1 MPMYEYLCAD
11 CHKEFSKVLTLSE
24 HEKSEQPV
32 CPHCGS
38 HKVEQEVSA
47 FFAVTGKKS

>member
-1 MPMYEYLCAD
+1 MPMYEYLCED
-11 CHKEFSKVLTLSE
+11 CRKGFTKILTISE
-24 HEKSEQPV
+24 HESNELPA

-38 HKVEQEVSA
+38 HKVEQEPSA